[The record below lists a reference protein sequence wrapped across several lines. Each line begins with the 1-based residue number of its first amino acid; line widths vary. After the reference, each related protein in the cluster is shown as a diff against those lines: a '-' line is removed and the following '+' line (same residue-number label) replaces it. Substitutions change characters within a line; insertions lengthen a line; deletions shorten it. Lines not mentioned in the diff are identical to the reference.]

1 MAARY
6 ELRPVGVWDNVLGRR
21 ITRSDGVEW
30 AAYRAW
36 MLDGNFPDPQ
46 PAPPVIP
53 PTQAE
58 LDAQAELAARETMRN
73 ALRADSVVQYLRT
86 HTPAEAA
93 TYASNAITDL
103 ASAKVVIG
111 KLTMVVAYLARE
123 RLAGQ

>member
-1 MAARY
+1 MARY
-6 ELRPVGVWDNVLGRR
+6 ALRQVGVYDTLLLMPVTPGTLAWNAYLAWLAAGNV
-21 ITRSDGVEW
+21 
-30 AAYRAW
+30 
-36 MLDGNFPDPQ
+36 PDPM
-46 PAPPVIP
+46 PVTP
-53 PTQAE
+53 HVPTQAE
-58 LDAQAELAARETMRN
+58 LDAQAELAARETMRT
-73 ALRADSVVQYLRT
+73 ALRADATIQFLRT

>member
-1 MAARY
+1 MARY
-6 ELRPVGVWDNVLGRR
+6 ELRAIGVYDNTAARH
-21 ITRSDGVEW
+21 ITRSDGMEW

-36 MLDGNFPDPQ
+36 LLAGNEPDPM
-46 PAPPVIP
+46 PAPVVVP

-58 LDAQAELAARETMRN
+58 IDALAEIEARTAMRT
-73 ALRADSVVQYLRT
+73 ALRADATIQYLRT

-111 KLTMVVAYLARE
+111 KLTMLVAYLARE
-123 RLAGQ
+123 RLAAE